1 MNQTLDIQR
10 LGWLIKRI
18 WVENRKLF
26 GMTYVVMVLLCIA
39 AYYLGRDADGA
50 IVDRDIRFGSLIVGM
65 FG

>member
-26 GMTYVVMVLLCIA
+26 GMTYVVMVLLCIT
-39 AYYLGRDADGA
+39 AYYLGRDAGGA
-50 IVDRDIRFGSLIVGM
+50 IVDIDIWVAQLTH
-65 FG
+65 

>member
-39 AYYLGRDADGA
+39 YYLGRDADGA